1 MLHYLTVIFACQLAG
16 EILVTLVGISVPG
29 PVIGMVILFLFLL
42 ARGSIPKELASVG
55 DTLLSN
61 LSLLFVPAGV
71 GVMLHFQLLGEDL
84 LAVSVALIASTVLTI
99 IVTAL
104 AMQYLSR
111 MSSQKVQGTDA
122 DE

>member
-1 MLHYLTVIFACQLAG
+1 LAG